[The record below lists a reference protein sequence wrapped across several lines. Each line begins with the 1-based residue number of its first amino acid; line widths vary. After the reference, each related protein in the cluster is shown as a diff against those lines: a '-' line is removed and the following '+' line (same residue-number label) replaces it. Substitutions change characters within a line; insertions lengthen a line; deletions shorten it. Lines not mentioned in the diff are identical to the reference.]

1 MIEVAIAGAAGRM
14 GRTLVEAVET
24 SGASIKVGAASVLAD
39 DPTVGADIGLLA
51 LGRPLGVVAK
61 PSFESQVDAFSVLID
76 FTSPEATLGPPRAV
90 LPLWQGDGYWYHWL
104 YTRKPCRH

>member
-24 SGASIKVGAASVLAD
+24 SGASIKVGAASVLAE
-39 DPTVGADIGLLA
+39 DPTVGSDIGLLA

-61 PSFESQVDAFSVLID
+61 PSFESQVDSFSVLID
-76 FTSPEATLGPPRAV
+76 FTSPEATLAH
-90 LPLWQGDGYWYHWL
+90 LALC
-104 YTRKPCRH
+104 CRYGKAMVIGTTIKTIIPT